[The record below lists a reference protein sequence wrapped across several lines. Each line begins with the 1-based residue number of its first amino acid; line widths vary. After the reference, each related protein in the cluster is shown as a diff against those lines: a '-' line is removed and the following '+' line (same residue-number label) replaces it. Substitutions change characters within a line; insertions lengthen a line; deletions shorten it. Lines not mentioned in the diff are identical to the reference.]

1 MTHAIHG
8 PTGTVLLTG
17 FGPFPGVAANATAR
31 LVPLL
36 AQTAASAFPSHVFH
50 HDVLDTTWG
59 AAPGRAMALIAR
71 HRPSLALH
79 FGVAASARGFR
90 IERQAHN
97 ICRLSPDA
105 TGCLPSDARLSQD
118 GPDLHPVSIDTAKIE
133 ARLKARGFPVSLSDD
148 AGGYLC
154 NAVLYHSLT
163 ATKAV
168 AAACRSGFIHIPA
181 DLEGPPLSFPDALE
195 GALEIV
201 RACLED
207 RDAATIQYL
216 AD

>member
-1 MTHAIHG
+1 MIHA
-8 PTGTVLLTG
+8 PPGTVLLTG
-17 FGPFPGVAANATAR
+17 FGPFPGIAENETAR
-31 LVPLL
+31 LVPAL
-36 AQTAASAFPSHVFH
+36 AQTAASAFPGRVFH
-50 HDVLDTTWG
+50 HEVLDTTWG
-59 AAPGRAMALIAR
+59 AAPGRAMALITR

-90 IERQAHN
+90 IERCAHN

-105 TGCLPSDARLSQD
+105 TGCLPSDARLSHD
-118 GPDLHPVSIDTAKIE
+118 GPDLNPVSIDTAKIE

-163 ATKAV
+163 ATKGLP
-168 AAACRSGFIHIPA
+168 AACSTGFIHIPA
-181 DLEGPPLSFPDALE
+181 NLEGPPLSFSDALE

-201 RACLED
+201 RACLEG
-207 RDAATIQYL
+207 RDAATTQYL